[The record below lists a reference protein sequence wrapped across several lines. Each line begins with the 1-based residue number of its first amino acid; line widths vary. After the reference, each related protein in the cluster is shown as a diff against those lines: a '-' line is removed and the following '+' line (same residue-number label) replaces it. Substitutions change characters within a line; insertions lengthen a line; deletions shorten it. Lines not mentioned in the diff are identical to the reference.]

1 MKHRSRQILSGSIF
15 AGAALLGTA
24 GIAQSGPCTAQIAQ
38 LEQKINAT
46 PPGPQSGPTGPQTLG
61 AQLHYQPTPADVAHA
76 ERVANRDGEAAM
88 AQARKADAA
97 GDAAGCKA
105 ALIEA
110 KRLYDITQ

>member
-1 MKHRSRQILSGSIF
+1 MNHRSRQILSGSIV
-15 AGAALLGTA
+15 AGAALLGA
-24 GIAQSGPCTAQIAQ
+24 PGIAQAGPCTAQIAQ
-38 LEQKINAT
+38 LEQQINAT

-61 AQLHYQPTPADVAHA
+61 AQLHYQPTSADIAHA

-88 AQARKADAA
+88 AKARKADAA
-97 GDAAGCKA
+97 GDGAGCKA